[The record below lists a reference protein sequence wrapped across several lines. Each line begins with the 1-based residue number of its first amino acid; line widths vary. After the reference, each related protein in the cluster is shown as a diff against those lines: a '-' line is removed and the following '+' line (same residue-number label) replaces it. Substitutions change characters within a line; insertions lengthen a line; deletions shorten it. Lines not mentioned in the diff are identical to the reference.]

1 MRIFRHVFVTTTVLF
16 PALVGAEPPT
26 PFDPNSL
33 DQLRLNQIQVIGSH
47 NSYKVAFEP
56 ELYQM
61 MLAKAPETEALDYAH
76 PPLSDQLNL
85 GLRNLELDVYY
96 DPTGGRYSKPLGL
109 EIVRAAGGDPQPYD
123 PQQEMGQPGF
133 KILHIQDL
141 DFRSHCATLAAALI
155 EIRAWSEQ
163 HPRHLPIMITLNCK
177 ENAIDLPGSTP
188 PLPFDLAA
196 FDALDEEILANLGKE
211 KLILPDDVRGD
222 AETLEAAVLASAW
235 PRLASARG
243 RFLLVLDE
251 TGPKQ
256 EKYLVDHPSLR
267 GRVLFVNSQPGRPEA
282 AVMIRNNPRT
292 EAEEITRLVELGYL
306 VRTRADEGTRE
317 ARENDFSRF
326 DAAKASGA
334 QVISTDY
341 YLADWR
347 LNANFRIRFARHRCS
362 RLNRVTC
369 PQVDR
374 NNNKDLP
381 LE

>member
-1 MRIFRHVFVTTTVLF
+1 MQNFRHVLVASTLLLPT
-16 PALVGAEPPT
+16 LVGAESQPT
-26 PFDPNSL
+26 FDPNRL

-61 MLAKAPETEALDYAH
+61 MLAKAPETESLDYAH

-96 DPTGGRYSKPLGL
+96 DPVGGRFAKPLGL
-109 EIVRAAGGDPQPYD
+109 AIVRQAGGDPLPYD

-141 DFRSHCATLAAALI
+141 DFRSHCPTLAAALN
-155 EIRAWSEQ
+155 EIRTWSEQ
-163 HPRHLPIMITLNCK
+163 HPRHLPVMITLNCK
-177 ENAIDLPGSTP
+177 SNTIDLPGSTP

-196 FDALDEEILANLGKE
+196 FDALDEEILANLGKQ

-235 PRLASARG
+235 PKLASARG

-267 GRVLFVNSQPGRPEA
+267 GRVLFVNSQPGNPEA
-282 AVMIRNNPRT
+282 AVMIRNNPRA
-292 EAEEITRLVELGYL
+292 EAEEITRLVKLGYL
-306 VRTRADEGTRE
+306 VRTRADAGTKE
-317 ARENDFSRF
+317 ARANDFSRF
-326 DAAKASGA
+326 EAAQASGA

-347 LNANFRIRFARHRCS
+347 LNANFRIRFGRHRCS
-362 RLNRVTC
+362 RLNPVTG
-369 PQVDR
+369 PKVDH
-374 NNNKDLP
+374 NNKALR